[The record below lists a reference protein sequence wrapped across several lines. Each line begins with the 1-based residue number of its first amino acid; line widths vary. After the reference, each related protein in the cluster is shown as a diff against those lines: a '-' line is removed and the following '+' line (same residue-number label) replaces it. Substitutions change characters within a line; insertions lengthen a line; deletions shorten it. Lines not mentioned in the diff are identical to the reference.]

1 MSASSAHEL
10 WDALYAWVHGV
21 LPDVEVT
28 ESHEDAPSP
37 EGNYICIDYA
47 GSWTMAGTSASRML
61 SGDTSLPS
69 PRIYVYR
76 GTVQLRDVE
85 GDGENL
91 SRLVES
97 LEDHAVQQDFEAAGI
112 SVLRTQ
118 GPVMMPAL
126 QQSEWR
132 RESLLTLEM
141 SWARGYAGTLL
152 TIRSVDVQQEN
163 HMGTIDSNM
172 DIVIDDSRGIVESV
186 EPVNEFSVITEEA

>member
-21 LPDVEVT
+21 LPGVEVT

-76 GTVQLRDVE
+76 GKVQLRDVE

-91 SRLVES
+91 SLLLES
-97 LEDHAVQQDFEAAGI
+97 LEDLAVQAQFEAAGI
-112 SVLRTQ
+112 SVLRSE
-118 GPVMMPAL
+118 GPVLMPSL

-141 SWARGYAGTLL
+141 TWARGYEGTTL

-172 DIVIDDSRGIVESV
+172 DIVIDDTASVVESI
-186 EPVNEFSVITEEA
+186 ETVNEFSVITEEA

>member
-1 MSASSAHEL
+1 MSARTAQEL

-21 LPDVEVT
+21 LPGVEVT
-28 ESHEDAPSP
+28 QSHEDAPSP
-37 EGNYICIDYA
+37 DGNYVCIDYA
-47 GSWTMAGTSASRML
+47 GTWTMAGTSASRML
-61 SGDTSLPS
+61 SGDTFLPS

-76 GTVQLRDVE
+76 GQVQLRDVE

-91 SRLVES
+91 SLLLES

-118 GPVMMPAL
+118 GPVLMPSL

-141 SWARGYAGTLL
+141 TWARGYEGTTL

-172 DIVIDDSRGIVESV
+172 ELVIDDSTSVVESI
-186 EPVNEFSVITEEA
+186 ETVNEFSVTEEA

>member
-1 MSASSAHEL
+1 ML
-10 WDALYAWVHGV
+10 TGV
-21 LPDVEVT
+21 EIIQ
-28 ESHEDAPSP
+28 SHENAPSP
-37 EGNYICIDYA
+37 SGTYVCIDYA
-47 GSWTMAGTSASRML
+47 GTWRMAGTSASRML
-61 SGDTSLPS
+61 SGDVSRPS
-69 PRIYVYR
+69 PRVYTYR
-76 GTVQLRDVE
+76 GTVQVREVD

-91 SRLVES
+91 MLLLES
-97 LEDHAVQQDFEAAGI
+97 LENIDVQEALMEAGI

>member
-1 MSASSAHEL
+1 MSARTAQEL

-21 LPDVEVT
+21 LPGVEVT
-28 ESHEDAPSP
+28 QSHEDAPSP
-37 EGNYICIDYA
+37 EGNYVCIDYA
-47 GSWTMAGTSASRML
+47 GTWTMAGTSASRML

-69 PRIYVYR
+69 PRVYVYR
-76 GTVQLRDVE
+76 GQVQLRDVE

-91 SRLVES
+91 SLLLES
-97 LEDHAVQQDFEAAGI
+97 LEDFAVQAQFEAAGI
-112 SVLRTQ
+112 SVLRSE
-118 GPVMMPAL
+118 GPVLMPSL

-141 SWARGYAGTLL
+141 TWARGYEGTTL

-172 DIVIDDSRGIVESV
+172 DIVIDDSMGILESV